1 MQSFWAGGFA
11 GVGGALVETPID
23 LLKSKIQIQTANR
36 ENVYTVQYHNQ
47 SIQFLSYF
55 CNSFKGVIDAG
66 KQIYSKYGVRAL
78 YQGFVSTCMRNLPAF
93 GAYFAAF
100 EATKRPFTTRTI
112 YL

>member
-47 SIQFLSYF
+47 SILFLSY
-55 CNSFKGVIDAG
+55 SFVIHSRG
-66 KQIYSKYGVRAL
+66 LLMRESKFTANMGL
-78 YQGFVSTCMRNLPAF
+78 EHSIKDLC
-93 GAYFAAF
+93 
-100 EATKRPFTTRTI
+100 RPV
-112 YL
+112 